1 MPTLVSLLVFTDASV
16 EWIIV
21 GLFEGM
27 KAVELTIISAAARV
41 YPENFMIL

>member
-1 MPTLVSLLVFTDASV
+1 MPRLICVLIFTNASD
-16 EWIIV
+16 EWTVV

-27 KAVELTIISAAARV
+27 KAVELASISAAARV